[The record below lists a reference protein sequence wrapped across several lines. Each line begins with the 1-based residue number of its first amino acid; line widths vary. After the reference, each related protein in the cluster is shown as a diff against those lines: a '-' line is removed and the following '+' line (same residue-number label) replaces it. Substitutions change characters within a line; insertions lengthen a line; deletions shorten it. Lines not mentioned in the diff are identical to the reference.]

1 MRQAWKDGEDGPW
14 GREEAQGGSH
24 TGASGEV
31 GEGRWRVE

>member
-24 TGASGEV
+24 TGAFRGV
-31 GEGRWRVE
+31 AGRWRVE